1 MDTCPE
7 CQGKRFSHEV
17 LNSKI
22 NGYNIYDLTAKEL
35 SSLLQILET
44 LDNKE
49 RHPLI
54 ASIKKRI
61 QDLIDIGLGYMT
73 LTRETSSLSGGESQ
87 RVKMVKQLASS
98 LTNMMYIFDEPSTGL
113 HPRDVHLLNDLLK
126 KSEMKGIQFW

>member
-1 MDTCPE
+1 
-7 CQGKRFSHEV
+7 
-17 LNSKI
+17 
-22 NGYNIYDLTAKEL
+22 
-35 SSLLQILET
+35 
-44 LDNKE
+44 
-49 RHPLI
+49 
-54 ASIKKRI
+54 
-61 QDLIDIGLGYMT
+61 MT